1 MMIMMMRR
9 LSLKVEEEG
18 QGVEKRRTWWLCW
31 LMMGRKRRGM
41 WGREKESRVLS
52 FSCGRTGI
60 EKER

>member
-1 MMIMMMRR
+1 MMIMMRRR

-18 QGVEKRRTWWLCW
+18 QGVKRRTWWLCW

-52 FSCGRTGI
+52 FSCSRTGI